1 MSEADFFSC
10 VEKLAYASHRYS
22 RVPLK
27 DRGERKHPTGVILSH
42 RRPDRLIRE
51 FGLFEA
57 MDCPGMWLRRPL
69 DFGAMFLIATSHLPK
84 DPAFDWL
91 RLSTRVPQTKQE
103 LLKVE
108 SLLNHRKIDKLVR
121 EEMEDHM
128 FQLVIDGK
136 TPKEIMAENAQL
148 EADKLAAERNQFA
161 AEQDKFAAEQQKL
174 AAEQQLLMER
184 AAFQAEIE
192 ELRKQLEELKN
203 R

>member
-1 MSEADFFSC
+1 MRRRDRRE
-10 VEKLAYASHRYS
+10 EPAS
-22 RVPLK
+22 
-27 DRGERKHPTGVILSH
+27 
-42 RRPDRLIRE
+42 
-51 FGLFEA
+51 LFQNY
-57 MDCPGMWLRRPL
+57 CGQVH
-69 DFGAMFLIATSHLPK
+69 ATSHLPTV
-84 DPAFDWL
+84 PAFDWL

-148 EADKLAAERNQFA
+148 EADKLAAEQQLLLERVAAERSKVA
-161 AEQDKFAAEQQKL
+161 AEQR
-174 AAEQQLLMER
+174 LLMER
-184 AAFQAEIE
+184 AASQGEIE
-192 ELRKQLEELKN
+192 ELKKQLEELKK